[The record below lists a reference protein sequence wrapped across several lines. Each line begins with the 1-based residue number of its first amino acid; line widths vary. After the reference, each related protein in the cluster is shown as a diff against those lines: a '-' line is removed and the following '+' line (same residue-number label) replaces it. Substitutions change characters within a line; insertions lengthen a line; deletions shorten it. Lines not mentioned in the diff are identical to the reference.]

1 MSAPVAVIVD
11 AVIVFELVSS
21 GPGWTSDGGGG

>member
-1 MSAPVAVIVD
+1 MSAPVAVVVD

-21 GPGWTSDGGGG
+21 GPGWTSGGG